1 MQCNGIFSPVV
12 KHMETIKCI
21 YFEHSRCGVPKRD
34 YAPYEIHTYSVID
47 ERKIDRI
54 TPSRE
59 KFTLDPSLL
68 RGSVPSPFLK
78 NLTDK
83 TGTPANLTTFPFDML

>member
-1 MQCNGIFSPVV
+1 MQCNGIFIPVV
-12 KHMETIKCI
+12 KYMETIKCI
-21 YFEHSRCGVPKRD
+21 YFERSRCGVPKRD

-59 KFTLDPSLL
+59 KIHLGPKPPPRQCT
-68 RGSVPSPFLK
+68 V
-78 NLTDK
+78 
-83 TGTPANLTTFPFDML
+83 TFFEKSDR

>member
-12 KHMETIKCI
+12 KYMETIKCI
-21 YFEHSRCGVPKRD
+21 YFERSRCGVPKRD

-59 KFTLDPSLL
+59 KN
-68 RGSVPSPFLK
+68 SPWTQASSAAVYPHLF
-78 NLTDK
+78 
-83 TGTPANLTTFPFDML
+83 

>member
-12 KHMETIKCI
+12 KYMETIKCI
-21 YFEHSRCGVPKRD
+21 YFERSRCGVPKRD

-54 TPSRE
+54 TP
-59 KFTLDPSLL
+59 
-68 RGSVPSPFLK
+68 G
-78 NLTDK
+78 
-83 TGTPANLTTFPFDML
+83 